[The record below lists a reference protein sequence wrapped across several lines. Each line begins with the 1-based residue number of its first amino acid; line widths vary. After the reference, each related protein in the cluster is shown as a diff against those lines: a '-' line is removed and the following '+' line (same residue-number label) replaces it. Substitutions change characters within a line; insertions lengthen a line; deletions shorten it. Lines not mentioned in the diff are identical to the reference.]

1 MKKEILN
8 IFGKKKMADILK
20 LPNKLKIYQ
29 LKEVKIKLFNG
40 YSLDMIKFIR
50 NLKKISFIN
59 FKCLKK

>member
-1 MKKEILN
+1 
-8 IFGKKKMADILK
+8 MADILK